1 MNAFD
6 FIVTIALGSTLSA
19 VLLNK
24 DIALADGILALFLLI
39 FLQYLITWSSVR
51 SETISKIIKS
61 KPEILL
67 YKGEMKKTVMI
78 EERIT
83 EEELKA
89 AARKNGVNELREIT
103 AIILETDGTLTVIKA
118 MIYLEVDICFSIHH
132 FIIFSNFLKIF
143 FLTLQWRP
151 GCRKCR
157 RVFALP
163 LLHFLHLK

>member
-67 YKGEMKKTVMI
+67 YKGEIKK
-78 EERIT
+78 
-83 EEELKA
+83 
-89 AARKNGVNELREIT
+89 
-103 AIILETDGTLTVIKA
+103 
-118 MIYLEVDICFSIHH
+118 
-132 FIIFSNFLKIF
+132 
-143 FLTLQWRP
+143 
-151 GCRKCR
+151 
-157 RVFALP
+157 
-163 LLHFLHLK
+163 LL